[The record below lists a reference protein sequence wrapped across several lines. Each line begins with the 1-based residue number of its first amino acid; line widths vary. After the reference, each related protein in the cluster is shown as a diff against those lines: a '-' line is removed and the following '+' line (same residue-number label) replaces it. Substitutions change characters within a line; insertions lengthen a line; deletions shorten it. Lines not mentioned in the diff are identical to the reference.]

1 MIALNIDVSA
11 LSLNAA
17 RRVHTAWASDRAPVP
32 SMGADGSRSDMV
44 AGPACGSGTSFVPT
58 YRAVSPM
65 CVRWHSPVLLIK
77 ANFIICEGEE
87 EGQIQVR

>member
-44 AGPACGSGTSFVPT
+44 AKAGL
-58 YRAVSPM
+58 R
-65 CVRWHSPVLLIK
+65 VRH
-77 ANFIICEGEE
+77 IICSNLQGCFAH
-87 EGQIQVR
+87 VREMALTVV

>member
-32 SMGADGSRSDMV
+32 SMGADGSRSDTFARSMELD
-44 AGPACGSGTSFVPT
+44 C
-58 YRAVSPM
+58 
-65 CVRWHSPVLLIK
+65 VLLH
-77 ANFIICEGEE
+77 
-87 EGQIQVR
+87 QVMSDFVCGVIRRDRRHSLFP